1 MADTKISALPAST
14 TPLAGTE
21 VLPIVQSST
30 TKKVAVSDLT
40 AGRSVAMA
48 NTIVATG
55 STVVVAGATSGS
67 AATLQSG
74 TGTFSLTG
82 ANNRGIGVLINS
94 NQNTNIT
101 LPYGGSYE
109 ILGLVSAIKAIA
121 GSGYTLYG
129 LAGYAESD
137 GSPIGVRADAKSTVA
152 ANPAYGVY
160 VGSVTGA
167 TNNYGVYVADTSAV
181 NYFGG
186 NIQVG
191 TAAKGINF
199 TANTGAAGMT
209 SQLLNWYEEGT
220 WTPTFAPSS
229 GAFGSVTYNA
239 IQGSRY
245 TRVGNVVHIQ
255 GAIATDAI
263 TVGTASN
270 NVWITGLPFT
280 AVANTG
286 STNNGF
292 SDIAIGYSSNFAGDV
307 PSHGYVAAGTTR
319 IELYYRT
326 TANGAS
332 APLNVSDLST
342 TDKNYVYFSATYI
355 CA

>member
-220 WTPTFAPSS
+220 WTP
-229 GAFGSVTYNA
+229 SVTSNTGT
-239 IQGSRY
+239 I
-245 TRVGNVVHIQ
+245 T
-255 GAIATDAI
+255 
-263 TVGTASN
+263 TVGTCTGQYTRIGRQVTLSMDLR
-270 NVWITGLPFT
+270 ITTNGTGAGYLKVTGVPF
-280 AVANTG
+280 NM
-286 STNNGF
+286 
-292 SDIAIGYSSNFAGDV
+292 
-307 PSHGYVAAGTTR
+307 GTT
-319 IELYYRT
+319 LYGAGVGSEIGVT
-326 TANGAS
+326 GKMLQISPATATQINITNYDGTYPGADGFRAS
-332 APLNVSDLST
+332 CVWT
-342 TDKNYVYFSATYI
+342 YFV
-355 CA
+355 

>member
-1 MADTKISALPAST
+1 MADKKISALTAAT
-14 TPLAGTE
+14 TPLAGSE
-21 VLPIVQSST
+21 VLPIVQSGATVKVSVDNLTTGKNVKADSVSVGTTST
-30 TKKVAVSDLT
+30 VGKVTVNGDVQAQGAFGTLSGSLGVAIGAASGAISGNDMAVIAADAYNNFKDLIIAPRNNGSDV
-40 AGRSVAMA
+40 G
-48 NTIVATG
+48 NTILK
-55 STVVVAGATSGS
+55 SG
-67 AATLQSG
+67 
-74 TGTFSLTG
+74 
-82 ANNRGIGVLINS
+82 NLI
-94 NQNTNIT
+94 Q
-101 LPYGGSYE
+101 
-109 ILGLVSAIKAIA
+109 
-121 GSGYTLYG
+121 
-129 LAGYAESD
+129 
-137 GSPIGVRADAKSTVA
+137 
-152 ANPAYGVY
+152 
-160 VGSVTGA
+160 
-167 TNNYGVYVADTSAV
+167 
-181 NYFGG
+181 
-186 NIQVG
+186 G

>member
-1 MADTKISALPAST
+1 MADKKISQLTGST

-21 VLPIVQSST
+21 EVPLVQSET
-30 TKKVAVSDLT
+30 TKKVSVTDLT
-40 AGRSVAMA
+40 SGR
-48 NTIVATG
+48 
-55 STVVVAGATSGS
+55 
-67 AATLQSG
+67 
-74 TGTFSLTG
+74 
-82 ANNRGIGVLINS
+82 
-94 NQNTNIT
+94 
-101 LPYGGSYE
+101 
-109 ILGLVSAIKAIA
+109 LVSMQ
-121 GSGYTLYG
+121 SM
-129 LAGYAESD
+129 LATAQQTAHTTS
-137 GSPIGVRADAKSTVA
+137 
-152 ANPAYGVY
+152 GVY
-160 VGSVTGA
+160 VEWNKSYGDGGA
-167 TNNYGVYVADTSAV
+167 WFINQKGGGVGGFYFGEADTANNVTVRFGVDSGGTFYV
-181 NYFGG
+181 NDNL
-186 NIQVG
+186 NIS
-191 TAAKGINF
+191 TASKGINF
-199 TANTGAAGMT
+199 TANSAAAGMT